1 MKNSFSDQRKLI
13 LFAGNELRR
22 ILLSFCRYYIR
33 GHIESLKGNE
43 LLLEVINVLL
53 CLLWSCQV

>member
-22 ILLSFCRYYIR
+22 ILLYFYFCRYYLL
-33 GHIESLKGNE
+33 GHIEPFRGNE
-43 LLLEVINVLL
+43 LLLVVINVL
-53 CLLWSCQV
+53 